1 MNNNDNQD
9 IKKSLKATSLFGG
22 VQVFSILISIVR
34 NKIVAVLIGPTGV
47 GVVEL
52 YTSTVNLIK
61 SFSDFSLQV
70 SAVRDVSIAYKSG
83 DVSNF
88 IRTASV
94 VSRIVWFTG
103 LLGLIICLLGS
114 PFWSKLAFDDYSY
127 TWGFA
132 ALSIV
137 LLLNQLERGNTILLQ
152 STEHYK
158 YLAFSGVIGNLIGLL
173 TTLPIYLFL
182 GLEGIIPVL
191 IITAATAYILSYY
204 YASKLK
210 ITKEKLSKSFV
221 LKKGKLMLQQGF
233 LISVNY
239 LLSALIFY
247 ILRIFIT
254 DRGSVVELGLFSA
267 GFAVVNTYVGL
278 VFQAMAQEYYPR
290 ISALSSQNDKLNSA
304 VNNQIYLSLLI
315 LGPLIFIFLFFSDYL
330 LSLLYSDKF
339 VGATLFMALSM
350 LGVVFQ
356 APSWCMSY
364 SILARADNSIF
375 LIFETV
381 AKLQKLATDVF
392 FYLIWGLTGLGISF
406 IVSYIYYMLQ
416 CAYVCNKRNNLVLT
430 RKAISMQILYFVFGC
445 LILFTTSNITELC
458 RIIIGVII
466 IFISSGY
473 SYYKLDSII
482 GLTSFVKN
490 KFFVHD
496 K

>member
-315 LGPLIFIFLFFSDYL
+315 LGPIIFLFLFFSHI
-330 LSLLYSDKF
+330 
-339 VGATLFMALSM
+339 
-350 LGVVFQ
+350 Q
-356 APSWCMSY
+356 
-364 SILARADNSIF
+364 F
-375 LIFETV
+375 LRGEII
-381 AKLQKLATDVF
+381 VF
-392 FYLIWGLTGLGISF
+392 FLFLKLLQNYRSLQQMCFF
-406 IVSYIYYMLQ
+406 I
-416 CAYVCNKRNNLVLT
+416 
-430 RKAISMQILYFVFGC
+430 
-445 LILFTTSNITELC
+445 
-458 RIIIGVII
+458 
-466 IFISSGY
+466 
-473 SYYKLDSII
+473 
-482 GLTSFVKN
+482 
-490 KFFVHD
+490 
-496 K
+496 